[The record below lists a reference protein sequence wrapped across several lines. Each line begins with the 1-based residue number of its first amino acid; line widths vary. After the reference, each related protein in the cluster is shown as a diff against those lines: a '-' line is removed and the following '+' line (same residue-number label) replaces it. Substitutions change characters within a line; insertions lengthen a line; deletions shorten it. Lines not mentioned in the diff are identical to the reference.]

1 MIVSVSD
8 FKIGKYELHSGIYDV
23 PRIQAYID
31 KYEKRYLTELLGADL
46 YSLFVADL
54 VAGSGTPLE
63 PRFSVIFNPL
73 SIDWSGRII
82 YSDGIKEMLK
92 GFIYYEYTKDEIVQ
106 MTPVGNVRP
115 VGQNSEVAGSLYTQ
129 IYNRYN
135 DGVRSHDSIQMYIC
149 KNPEDYDYS
158 DFNGFKK
165 GLVTWL

>member
-1 MIVSVSD
+1 MIVQVSD
-8 FKIGKYELHSGIYDV
+8 FKVGKYELHSGIYDV

-31 KYEKRYLTELLGADL
+31 KYEMRYLTELLGAEL
-46 YSLFVADL
+46 YTLFAADL
-54 VAGSGTPLE
+54 LAGAGVPLE
-63 PRFSVIFNPL
+63 PRFLVIFNPL
-73 SIDWSGRII
+73 SIDWCGRIL
-82 YSDGIKEMLK
+82 YSEGIKEMLM

-135 DGVRSHDSIQMYIC
+135 DSVRSHDSIQMYIC
-149 KNPEDYDYS
+149 TNPADYDYS